1 MTAPRR
7 RPQRSKRARAP
18 GADMGMGNMN
28 YAMKGMMDMSTMAVG
43 ATLMGG
49 MIGVASNALPKP

>member
-1 MTAPRR
+1 
-7 RPQRSKRARAP
+7 
-18 GADMGMGNMN
+18 MGMGNMN

>member
-1 MTAPRR
+1 MRR

-18 GADMGMGNMN
+18 GAGMGNMN

-49 MIGVASNALPKP
+49 MIGVVGNVIPKST